1 LLGNLSQGLYS
12 IKSQRKNLQTMSE
25 ELETSVE
32 EPQPMDDD
40 QVIERVCAGEVDLFE
55 VVMRR
60 YNQRIYRTVRSILR
74 DDDEAVDVMQEAY
87 LNAYAHLR
95 DFSGR
100 ARFSTW
106 LTRIA
111 VHEAFA
117 RLRRRRRIQPLE
129 ESENEELMTPQS
141 SGPDERASDGELRLL
156 LEQAVDTLPEAFRTT
171 FLLRAVEHLSV
182 AETAEILGIPEE
194 TVKTRHHRARE
205 RLQNTLTE
213 RVGEA
218 LPQLFGFHRPRCDK
232 VVAFVLD
239 RIRQDLAPG
248 TGATA

>member
-1 LLGNLSQGLYS
+1 
-12 IKSQRKNLQTMSE
+12 MSTE
-25 ELETSVE
+25 IAPGPEVE
-32 EPQPMDDD
+32 EQTPMDDE
-40 QVIERVCAGEVDLFE
+40 QVIERVCAGESELFE
-55 VVMRR
+55 IVMRR

-87 LNAYAHLR
+87 LNAYSHLR

-117 RLRRRRRIQPLE
+117 RLRRRRRLEPLDDSD
-129 ESENEELMTPQS
+129 SEDLMTS
-141 SGPDERASDGELRLL
+141 LTKGPDEHASDGELRVF
-156 LEQAVDTLPEAFRTT
+156 LEEAVDTLPETFRTT
-171 FLLRAVEHLSV
+171 FMLRSVEHLSV
-182 AETAEILGIPEE
+182 AETAEVLGIPEE

-205 RLQNTLTE
+205 RLQNALTE

-218 LPQLFGFHRPRCDK
+218 LPHLFGFHRPRCDK
-232 VVAFVLD
+232 VVAYVLG
-239 RIRQDLAPG
+239 RIRTSGLRPAG
-248 TGATA
+248 VSAGA